1 LHLRAQLYQQFD
13 ADSSLSVPAENFG
26 GWRDVD
32 IELAPAHTALV
43 IMHAWD
49 SGQPHQ
55 FPGWRRAVEYTP
67 RARHILR
74 EVFPPLLSATRHS
87 PLPVFH
93 VVGGGRDYYSHLPGH
108 KRALALAGNEPV
120 PSRTARVTPDPIFDQ
135 SQRLRHDAITPGAD
149 NAADVAAG
157 LAELNFAPQAAPIGD
172 EGVAENSTQ
181 LAALC
186 HAHGINHLIYVGFAI
201 NWCLLMS
208 PGGMVDMAR
217 YGCLCSTIREAV
229 TAVENRETAREER
242 EKQQALWRVSV
253 NFGFVFSLPDFVAA
267 LRTTSSSP
275 AP

>member
-1 LHLRAQLYQQFD
+1 VHLRAQLYQQFD
-13 ADSSLSVPAENFG
+13 ADPSLPVPAENYR

-43 IMHAWD
+43 VMHAWD
-49 SGQPHQ
+49 SGEPHE
-55 FPGWRRAVEYTP
+55 FPGWRRAVEYMP
-67 RARHILR
+67 RAEHILH
-74 EVFPPLLSATRHS
+74 EVFPKLLSAVRDS

-93 VVGGGRDYYSHLPGH
+93 VVGGDSDYYSHLRGYQ
-108 KRALALAGNEPV
+108 RALALVGSSTAASSKIEPV
-120 PSRTARVTPDPIFDQ
+120 KSDPIFDQ
-135 SQRLRHDAITPGAD
+135 LRRLRHDAITPGAD

-157 LAELNFAPQAAPIGD
+157 FEQVGFAREAFPVGD
-172 EGVAENSTQ
+172 EGIAKNGVQ

-186 HAHGINHLIYVGFAI
+186 RAHGINHLIYVGFAI

-217 YGCLCSTIREAV
+217 HGCLCSTIREAV

-253 NFGFVFSLPDFVAA
+253 EFGFVFALADFLNALP
-267 LRTTSSSP
+267 RR
-275 AP
+275 